1 MFKNV
6 IVEVQK
12 SIDWINNIMNI
23 VEMTLND
30 RSHKGIR
37 PYK

>member
-12 SIDWINNIMNI
+12 SMDWINMMNI